1 MDKIN
6 SQEVLKLKE
15 SVADAILMR
24 IFGGKLANDNAELP
38 VRTSFFNNDPSDYN
52 IIDAHYQKLKEELCN
67 EIFEKLVAD
76 KVNTEIEDMAV
87 RAAYLAD
94 LKQKIGEQA
103 VESIAVRLRDRGV
116 SVRNIA
122 DIVNMSE
129 EELKAIFDK

>member
-94 LKQKIGEQA
+94 LKQKN
-103 VESIAVRLRDRGV
+103 RGAGC
-116 SVRNIA
+116 REHCCA
-122 DIVNMSE
+122 LARQRRELE
-129 EELKAIFDK
+129 EYC

>member
-6 SQEVLKLKE
+6 SQEALKLKE

-38 VRTSFFNNDPSDYN
+38 VRTSFFNNDTSDYN

-94 LKQKIGEQA
+94 LKRKIGEQA

-129 EELKAIFDK
+129 EELKKLFDK

>member
-129 EELKAIFDK
+129 EELKEIFDK

>member
-76 KVNTEIEDMAV
+76 KVNTEIENMAV

-129 EELKAIFDK
+129 EELKKIFDK

>member
-15 SVADAILMR
+15 SVADDILMR

-38 VRTSFFNNDPSDYN
+38 VRTSYFNNDPSDYN

-67 EIFEKLVAD
+67 EILEKLVAD

>member
-6 SQEVLKLKE
+6 SQEALKLKE

-38 VRTSFFNNDPSDYN
+38 VRTSFFNNDTSDYN

-94 LKQKIGEQA
+94 LKRKIGEQA

-129 EELKAIFDK
+129 EELKKIFDK

>member
-52 IIDAHYQKLKEELCN
+52 IVDAHYQKLKEELCN

>member
-103 VESIAVRLRDRGV
+103 VESIAMRLRDKGV

-129 EELKAIFDK
+129 EELKELFDK

>member
-38 VRTSFFNNDPSDYN
+38 VRTSFFNNDTSDYN

-103 VESIAVRLRDRGV
+103 VESIAVRLRDRGM

-122 DIVNMSE
+122 DIVNVSE
-129 EELKAIFDK
+129 EELKEIFDK

>member
-38 VRTSFFNNDPSDYN
+38 VRTSFFNNDTSDYN

-94 LKQKIGEQA
+94 LKRKIGEQA

-129 EELKAIFDK
+129 EELKKIFDK

>member
-15 SVADAILMR
+15 SVADSILMR

-129 EELKAIFDK
+129 EELKKLFDK

>member
-38 VRTSFFNNDPSDYN
+38 VRTSFFNNDTSDYN

-94 LKQKIGEQA
+94 LKRKIGEQA

-129 EELKAIFDK
+129 EELKEIFDK

>member
-76 KVNTEIEDMAV
+76 KVNTVIEDMAV

-129 EELKAIFDK
+129 EELKEIFDK

>member
-6 SQEVLKLKE
+6 SQEVLTLKE

-129 EELKAIFDK
+129 EELKEIFDK

>member
-15 SVADAILMR
+15 SVAEAILMR

-129 EELKAIFDK
+129 EELKELFDK

>member
-94 LKQKIGEQA
+94 LKRKIGAQA

-129 EELKAIFDK
+129 EELKEIFDK

>member
-15 SVADAILMR
+15 SVADVILMR

-129 EELKAIFDK
+129 EELKKLFDK

>member
-76 KVNTEIEDMAV
+76 KVNTEIEDMEV

-129 EELKAIFDK
+129 EELKKIFDK

>member
-38 VRTSFFNNDPSDYN
+38 VRTSFFNNDTSDYN

-76 KVNTEIEDMAV
+76 KVNTETEDMAV

-94 LKQKIGEQA
+94 LKHKIGEQA

>member
-38 VRTSFFNNDPSDYN
+38 VRTSFFNNDTSDYN

-129 EELKAIFDK
+129 DELKELFDK

>member
-76 KVNTEIEDMAV
+76 KVNTEIEDLAV

-103 VESIAVRLRDRGV
+103 VESIAVRLRDRGM

-129 EELKAIFDK
+129 EELKEIFDK

>member
-94 LKQKIGEQA
+94 LKRKIGEQA

-129 EELKAIFDK
+129 EELKEIFDK

>member
-38 VRTSFFNNDPSDYN
+38 VRTSYFNNDPSDYN

-129 EELKAIFDK
+129 EELKELFDK

>member
-38 VRTSFFNNDPSDYN
+38 VRTSFFNNDTSDYN

-129 EELKAIFDK
+129 EELKKLFDK

>member
-1 MDKIN
+1 M
-6 SQEVLKLKE
+6 KLKE

-129 EELKAIFDK
+129 EELKKFFDK

>member
-67 EIFEKLVAD
+67 EILEKLVAD

-129 EELKAIFDK
+129 EELKKLFDK

>member
-129 EELKAIFDK
+129 EELKKLFDE

>member
-6 SQEVLKLKE
+6 SQEVLTLKE

-129 EELKAIFDK
+129 EELKKIFDK

>member
-38 VRTSFFNNDPSDYN
+38 VRTSFFNNDTSDYN

-94 LKQKIGEQA
+94 LKRKIGEQA

-129 EELKAIFDK
+129 EELKELFAK

>member
-6 SQEVLKLKE
+6 SREVLKLKE

>member
-15 SVADAILMR
+15 SVADTILMR

-87 RAAYLAD
+87 RAAYFAD

-129 EELKAIFDK
+129 EELKELFDK

>member
-116 SVRNIA
+116 NVRNIA

-129 EELKAIFDK
+129 EELKELFDK

>member
-24 IFGGKLANDNAELP
+24 IFGSKLANDNAELP

-129 EELKAIFDK
+129 EELKKIFDK

>member
-15 SVADAILMR
+15 SVADDILMR

-67 EIFEKLVAD
+67 EIFDKLVAD

>member
-87 RAAYLAD
+87 RASYLAD

-129 EELKAIFDK
+129 EELKKLFDK

>member
-87 RAAYLAD
+87 RAAYLTE

-129 EELKAIFDK
+129 EELKKIFDK

>member
-129 EELKAIFDK
+129 DELKKLFDK

>member
-6 SQEVLKLKE
+6 SQEVLTLKE

-129 EELKAIFDK
+129 EELKKFFDK

>member
-38 VRTSFFNNDPSDYN
+38 VRTSFFNNDPSNYN

-87 RAAYLAD
+87 RAAYFAD

-129 EELKAIFDK
+129 EELKKLFDK

>member
-38 VRTSFFNNDPSDYN
+38 VRTSFFSNDPSDYN

-129 EELKAIFDK
+129 EELKEIFDK